1 MPPVKLVYCAQC
13 DAVSSLATLER
24 EACHAC
30 GHMAPRVDIAR
41 PWQYWAAIGVI
52 LAGAGVLFFTYIPE
66 IQVRF
71 LVLLPF
77 LGFGL
82 FLSTWGMRVL
92 KDRALDAGRA
102 RAKEGNA

>member
-1 MPPVKLVYCAQC
+1 VKLVYCAEC

-24 EACHAC
+24 EACHTC
-30 GHMAPRVDIAR
+30 GRAARRIDIDR

-52 LAGAGVLFFTYIPE
+52 LGGSGILFLTYIPE
-66 IQVRF
+66 IHIRF

-82 FLSTWGMRVL
+82 FLSTWGMRVM
-92 KDRALDAGRA
+92 KDRALDEGRA
-102 RAKEGNA
+102 RAKGGKA